1 MNEVHLEIHA
11 DGHGE
16 ITMHSC
22 DASNN
27 DVIYTLVN
35 VLAAV
40 CAEAARDE
48 ATDKT
53 KLLSAVCVQLYRI
66 AMNSPKYTVGDDDE
80 QKEG

>member
-1 MNEVHLEIHA
+1 MNEVRLEIYV
-11 DGHGE
+11 DGNGNC
-16 ITMHSC
+16 TMHSGA
-22 DASNN
+22 DSNVDIIN
-27 DVIYTLVN
+27 TLVS

-66 AMNSPKYTVGDDDE
+66 AMNSPKYTVCDDDE
-80 QKEG
+80 QKDG

>member
-1 MNEVHLEIHA
+1 MNEVRLEIYV
-11 DGHGE
+11 DGNGNC
-16 ITMHSC
+16 TMHSGA
-22 DASNN
+22 ASNGE
-27 DVIYTLVN
+27 IIKTLVN

>member
-16 ITMHSC
+16 ITMHS
-22 DASNN
+22 DAASNV
-27 DVIYTLVN
+27 DVITTLVN

-80 QKEG
+80 QKDG

>member
-16 ITMHSC
+16 ITMLSR

-40 CAEAARDE
+40 CAEVARDE

-80 QKEG
+80 QKDG

>member
-16 ITMHSC
+16 ITMRPR
-22 DASNN
+22 DASNI
-27 DVIYTLVN
+27 DVINTLVH

-40 CAEAARDE
+40 CAEVTRDE

-53 KLLSAVCVQLYRI
+53 KLIAGVCVKLHQLV
-66 AMNSPKYTVGDDDE
+66 MNPPKYTVGDDDE

>member
-11 DGHGE
+11 DGNGE
-16 ITMHSC
+16 ITMHAR

>member
-16 ITMHSC
+16 ITMLSRN
-22 DASNN
+22 ASNN

-80 QKEG
+80 QKDG

>member
-16 ITMHSC
+16 ITMLSRN
-22 DASNN
+22 ASNN

-48 ATDKT
+48 AADKT

-80 QKEG
+80 QKDG

>member
-1 MNEVHLEIHA
+1 MNEVHLEIYA

-16 ITMHSC
+16 ITMHAR

>member
-1 MNEVHLEIHA
+1 MNEIHLEIHA

-16 ITMHSC
+16 ITMHSR

-40 CAEAARDE
+40 CVEAARDE

-80 QKEG
+80 QKDG

>member
-16 ITMHSC
+16 ITMHSEA
-22 DASNN
+22 ASNVEIIN
-27 DVIYTLVN
+27 TLVH

-40 CAEAARDE
+40 CAEAA
-48 ATDKT
+48 TDKT
-53 KLLSAVCVQLYRI
+53 KLIAGVCVQLYRI

-80 QKEG
+80 QEDG

>member
-11 DGHGE
+11 DGHDE
-16 ITMHSC
+16 ITMHSR

-80 QKEG
+80 QKDG

>member
-1 MNEVHLEIHA
+1 MNEVRLEIYV
-11 DGHGE
+11 DGNGNC
-16 ITMHSC
+16 TMHSGA
-22 DASNN
+22 ASDV

>member
-16 ITMHSC
+16 ITMHSR
-22 DASNN
+22 DAINN

-53 KLLSAVCVQLYRI
+53 RLLSAVCVQLYRI

-80 QKEG
+80 QKDG

>member
-16 ITMHSC
+16 ITMHSR
-22 DASNN
+22 DAINN

>member
-11 DGHGE
+11 EGHGE
-16 ITMHSC
+16 ITMHSR
-22 DASNN
+22 DSSNN

-53 KLLSAVCVQLYRI
+53 KLLSDVCVQLYRI
-66 AMNSPKYTVGDDDE
+66 AMNSPKYTVGEDDE
-80 QKEG
+80 QKDG

>member
-1 MNEVHLEIHA
+1 MNEIHLEIHA

-16 ITMHSC
+16 ITMLC
-22 DASNN
+22 RDASNN

-80 QKEG
+80 QKDG

>member
-1 MNEVHLEIHA
+1 MNEVHLELHA

-16 ITMHSC
+16 ITMLSRN
-22 DASNN
+22 ASNN

>member
-16 ITMHSC
+16 ITMLSR
-22 DASNN
+22 DASNY

-80 QKEG
+80 QKDG

>member
-16 ITMHSC
+16 ITMLSRN
-22 DASNN
+22 ASNN

-66 AMNSPKYTVGDDDE
+66 AMNSPKYTVGNDDE
-80 QKEG
+80 QKDG

>member
-16 ITMHSC
+16 ITMHC
-22 DASNN
+22 RDANNN

-80 QKEG
+80 QKDG

>member
-16 ITMHSC
+16 ITMLARN
-22 DASNN
+22 ASNN

-80 QKEG
+80 QKDG

>member
-16 ITMHSC
+16 ITMLSRN
-22 DASNN
+22 ASNN

-66 AMNSPKYTVGDDDE
+66 AMNSPKYSVGNDDE
-80 QKEG
+80 QKDG

>member
-16 ITMHSC
+16 ITMHSR

-48 ATDKT
+48 ATDNT
-53 KLLSAVCVQLYRI
+53 KLLFAVCVQLYRI

-80 QKEG
+80 QKDG

>member
-1 MNEVHLEIHA
+1 MNEVHLEIQA

-16 ITMHSC
+16 ITMHSR